1 MSLESTIADLVT
13 KTTNLLDYFN
23 NKKAGIDAAVA
34 AAIAAVPA
42 NLKVF
47 YVNQLTGVDTNVGST
62 SAPLKTLDRALYNT
76 PVGGVCR
83 VYLQDDYTMSSNINV
98 DGRFLTIFSDVT
110 GTRRKLI
117 PVYYL
122 AAEGTANYLSGF
134 PIMNGGQIMMQDIVI
149 PIPSSAGLAI
159 APTGFTCSM
168 FKTTSNGG
176 TPIVAVKMTQ
186 CEVTAPADFPGAL
199 LGVPNSAVV
208 FEVLA
213 VSFPVGFNGRYLFG
227 VSAGTASNT
236 LPNVLTNLSTL

>member
-23 NKKAGIDAAVA
+23 NKKAGIDSAVA

-47 YVNQLTGVDTNVGST
+47 YINQLTGDDTSVGST
-62 SAPLKTLDRALYNT
+62 SAPLKTLDRALSNT

-83 VYLQDDYTMSSNINV
+83 VYFQDDYTLSSTINV
-98 DGRFLTIFSDVT
+98 DGRFLSIFSNVT

-134 PIMNGGQIMMQDIVI
+134 TIVNGGQVMMQDIVVQ
-149 PIPSSAGLAI
+149 IPSSAGLAI
-159 APTGFTCSM
+159 APSGITCSL

-176 TPIVAVKMTQ
+176 APLVAVKMSQ
-186 CEVTAPADFPGAL
+186 CEVTAPGDFPGAL
-199 LGVPNSAVV
+199 VGVPNSAVV

-213 VSFPVGFNGRYLFG
+213 VSFPVGFSGRYIFG
-227 VSAGTASNT
+227 VPAGTASNT
-236 LPNVLTNLSTL
+236 LPNVLTNLPTL

>member
-23 NKKAGIDAAVA
+23 NKKAAIDSAVA

-62 SAPLKTLDRALYNT
+62 TSPLKTLERALYNT

-83 VYLQDDYTMSSNINV
+83 VYLQDDYNMSVNITV
-98 DGRFLTIFSDVT
+98 DGRFLSIYSDVT
-110 GTRRKLI
+110 GVRRKLV

-122 AAEGTANYLSGF
+122 AAEGAATYLSGF
-134 PIMNGGQIMMQDIVI
+134 AIINGGSVMVQDLVVQ
-149 PIPSSAGLAI
+149 IPSAAGLAV
-159 APTGFTCSM
+159 APTGFTCSI
-168 FKTTSNGG
+168 FKTNSNGG
-176 TPIVAVKMTQ
+176 TPLVSVKMTQ
-186 CEVTAPADFPGAL
+186 CEVIAPADFPGAL
-199 LGVPNSAVV
+199 MGVPNSAVV

-213 VSFPVGFNGRYLFG
+213 VTFPVGFGGRYISG
-227 VSAGTASNT
+227 VPAGTASNT
-236 LPNVLTNLSTL
+236 LSNVLTNISTL